1 MYFASARYKFYEWSR
16 RATILSALG
25 AVLKSVCWVFI
36 SSIVVLLFEI
46 FTATNPTYAADLKIF
61 IPVVLVIGIIF
72 AVIGGLVQKKA
83 EKVSL
88 SAFENKVKNDFEFAK
103 KMAKKDL
110 ENKEWYMSQ
119 NPEYAEYVLSG
130 RADLD
135 TDEDNIN
142 EVKKVNVRQLILTAI
157 IAIVFIFGGM
167 YLLGSFS

>member
-1 MYFASARYKFYEWSR
+1 MYFVNVRYKTYEWST
-16 RATILSALG
+16 RATILSGIG
-25 AVLKSVCWVFI
+25 AVLKAFCWI
-36 SSIVVLLFEI
+36 CICSIGMLSFGI
-46 FTATNPTYAADLKIF
+46 FTATNPTYTADLKVI
-61 IPVVLVIGIIF
+61 IPVVLVIGIIL

-83 EKVSL
+83 EKISL
-88 SAFENKVKNDFEFAK
+88 SDFENKVKNDFKFAK

-119 NPEYAEYVLSG
+119 NSEYAEYVLSG

-142 EVKKVNVRQLILTAI
+142 EVKKVKVGQLILTAI